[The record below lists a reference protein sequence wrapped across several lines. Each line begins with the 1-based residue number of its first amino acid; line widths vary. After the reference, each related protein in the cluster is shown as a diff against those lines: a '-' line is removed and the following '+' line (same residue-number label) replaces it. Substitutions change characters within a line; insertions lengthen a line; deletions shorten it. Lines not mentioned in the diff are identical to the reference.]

1 METSKKLI
9 RAKVQL
15 QNEKPFFAYLIMNMK
30 FIEKKEISTIGVDSK
45 GNCYYSPKFI
55 DELGEAELKGVL
67 AHEVLHLV
75 LEHLSRG
82 DGLNQKV
89 FNISADLCINDIL
102 KQNGFVLDERGLIPN
117 YYHSYTI
124 KLSDE
129 TEYKIKDIDKK
140 TAEQIY
146 NELIKQIKD
155 DDKAQDN
162 QDAKRF
168 DEHIQSDGK
177 DANGKALT
185 QEQKQAINN
194 KWKKAVSEASAYAR
208 QKGDMPDGLEIFV
221 DGILNEKVNW
231 KHLLYKYLTRTIP
244 HDYSYSRPSK
254 RSFST
259 GVYMPIMRKEA
270 IEIVVSLDTSGSI
283 QGKELADF
291 MSEINGI
298 AKSFNNLDMK
308 LIVCD
313 SEIKDVYHIGNGDAD
328 EISKLKISGGGGTSH
343 KPVYDY
349 VINNLPNTKLL
360 VNFTDGYT
368 DLEDL
373 PDNINTLWVI
383 CKDGIEENRI
393 PFGEVIKLN

>member
-1 METSKKLI
+1 
-9 RAKVQL
+9 
-15 QNEKPFFAYLIMNMK
+15 MNMK
-30 FIEKKEISTIGVDSK
+30 FVEKKEIGTMGVNSE
-45 GNCYYSPKFI
+45 GVCFYSPKFI
-55 DELGEAELKGVL
+55 DELSEEKLKGVL

-75 LEHLSRG
+75 LEHLTRG
-82 DGLNQKV
+82 DGLNNQV

-102 KQNGFVLDERGLIPN
+102 KTNGFELDERGLIPD
-117 YYHSYTI
+117 YHHKYEFQD
-124 KLSDE
+124 SDGNE
-129 TEYKIKDIDKK
+129 IVISDIDKK

-146 NELIKQIKD
+146 HEFMKHIKD
-155 DDKAQDN
+155 DKKAEGQQDK
-162 QDAKRF
+162 KRF
-168 DEHIQSDGK
+168 DEHIKGD
-177 DANGKALT
+177 GKALT
-185 QEQKQAINN
+185 PEQKQGLKD

-208 QKGDMPDGLEIFV
+208 QKGNMPDSLDLFV
-221 DGILNEKVNW
+221 DKLLNEKVNW

-244 HDYSYSRPSK
+244 HDYSYARPSK

-283 QGKELADF
+283 QSQELKDF

-313 SEIKDVYHIGNGDAD
+313 YDIKDVYHIGNGDSDA
-328 EISKLKISGGGGTSH
+328 ISKLKIRGGGGTSH

-349 VINNLPNTKLL
+349 VKNNLPNTRLL

-368 DLEDL
+368 DLDEL
-373 PDNINTLWVI
+373 DNSINTLWVI
-383 CKDGIEENRI
+383 CKNGIDEKNI

>member
-1 METSKKLI
+1 METSKKII

-30 FIEKKEISTIGVDSK
+30 FIEKKDIQTIGVDSE
-45 GNCYYSPKFI
+45 GNCYYNPKFI
-55 DELGEAELKGVL
+55 DELSENKLKGVL

-75 LEHLSRG
+75 LEHMTRG
-82 DGLNQKV
+82 KKLNDRV
-89 FNISADLCINDIL
+89 YNISADLCINDIL
-102 KQNGFVLDERGLIPN
+102 IENGFDLDERGLIP
-117 YYHSYTI
+117 YHHEYDFKDSNGNTI
-124 KLSDE
+124 TIE
-129 TEYKIKDIDKK
+129 DINKK

-146 NELIKQIKD
+146 SELMKHIKD
-155 DDKAQDN
+155 DKKAQDSE
-162 QDAKRF
+162 DKKRF
-168 DEHIQSDGK
+168 DKHIQGD
-177 DANGKALT
+177 GKALKP
-185 QEQKQAINN
+185 EQKQAMRD

-208 QKGDMPDGLEIFV
+208 DKGNMPDGLDLFV
-221 DGILNEKVNW
+221 DKLLNEKVNW

-244 HDYSYSRPSK
+244 HDYSYARPSK

-283 QGKELADF
+283 NSQELSDF
-291 MSEINGI
+291 MNEINGI

-313 SEIKDVYHIGNGDAD
+313 SQIKDVYHIGNGDSD
-328 EISKLKISGGGGTSH
+328 EIAKLKIRGGGGTSH

-349 VINNLPNTKLL
+349 VKDNLPNTKLL

-368 DLEDL
+368 DLDELD
-373 PDNINTLWVI
+373 DSINTLWVI
-383 CKDGIEENRI
+383 CKNGINESRI